1 MSVKQIIP
9 VLLPVRV
16 GQFKLLSRPSF
27 LPEGFVGIGIPIG
40 TDSVCMIQ
48 YFVTETCRVIIDVEK
63 LDDTLWRNM
72 EDVFVHY

>member
-1 MSVKQIIP
+1 
-9 VLLPVRV
+9 
-16 GQFKLLSRPSF
+16 
-27 LPEGFVGIGIPIG
+27 
-40 TDSVCMIQ
+40 MIQ